1 MGYGLLVNVNLLPLC
16 VNFSHIKTNL
26 IKIKYILCC
35 AKIQTTI
42 KELFESEHEIRRR
55 MKK

>member
-1 MGYGLLVNVNLLPLC
+1 M
-16 VNFSHIKTNL
+16 
-26 IKIKYILCC
+26 KYILRS